1 MTLQPKKRPKLEN
14 MFAPRSPLEF
24 VGYSIVGTM
33 IGLFSAGNPIG
44 LIGVPGM
51 AILWWWI
58 DRQRPQREVKIV
70 IEKERPTGAK
80 GLILLLS
87 PYSSRNPDLQD
98 SVKLQSLIDEIINI
112 PTENLKEEKFQD
124 IGLSNSNL
132 MPQVKAAEYHVGQGK
147 LRDIWLISSESYES
161 VKGSELTAKILEKY
175 LKCLYGS
182 QLDIHCGA
190 QYTVRDY
197 DYTKLCQLAED
208 IFKTSGYRDE
218 VVVADVTGGTK
229 MMSVALAMAC
239 IPPTRRMQYMDSQ
252 RDWQGNH
259 LAKGNMEPVLI
270 DVDPIFYSSQ
280 E

>member
-1 MTLQPKKRPKLEN
+1 MALQRPKLEN
-14 MFAPRSPLEF
+14 IFAPRSPLEF
-24 VGYSIVGTM
+24 VGYSVVGAM
-33 IGLFSAGNPIG
+33 IGMVSAGNPIG
-44 LIGVPGM
+44 LISVPGM

-58 DRQRPQREVKIV
+58 DRKRTSQITTVM
-70 IEKERPTGAK
+70 EKQPPTGVQ

-87 PYSSRNPDLQD
+87 PYSSRNSNFQD
-98 SVKLQSLIDEIINI
+98 PVKLQPLIDEIINI
-112 PTENLKEEKFQD
+112 PTEILKEHQFQN
-124 IGLSNSNL
+124 IGLSDSNL
-132 MPQVKAAEYHVGQGK
+132 MPQIKAVEHHIREGK
-147 LRDIWLISSESYES
+147 LRGIWLISSESYDS
-161 VKGSELTAKILEKY
+161 VKGSELAAKILEKY
-175 LKCLYGS
+175 LKCLYGA

-190 QYTVRDY
+190 KYTVRDY
-197 DYTKLCQLAED
+197 DYTKLCRLAEN

-239 IPPTRRMQYMDSQ
+239 IPPKRRMQYMDSQ

-259 LAKGNMEPVLI
+259 LAKGNIEPVLI

>member
-1 MTLQPKKRPKLEN
+1 MALQRPKLEN
-14 MFAPRSPLEF
+14 IFAPRSPLEF
-24 VGYSIVGTM
+24 VGYSFVGTM
-33 IGLFSAGNPIG
+33 IGLFSAGNPLG
-44 LIGVPGM
+44 LIGIPGM

-58 DRQRPQREVKIV
+58 DRQRTSQITTV
-70 IEKERPTGAK
+70 IEKQPPTGVQ

-87 PYSSRNPDLQD
+87 PYSPRDPKLKDP
-98 SVKLQSLIDEIINI
+98 VKLQPLIDEIIKI
-112 PTENLKEEKFQD
+112 PTENLKEDKFQD
-124 IGLSNSNL
+124 IGLSDSNL
-132 MPQVKAAEYHVGQGK
+132 MPQIKAVEYHLRESK
-147 LRDIWLISSESYES
+147 LRGIWLISSESYDS
-161 VKGSELTAKILEKY
+161 VQGSESAAKILEKY
-175 LKCLYGS
+175 LKFLYGT

-197 DYTKLCQLAED
+197 DYTKLCRLAEN

-239 IPPTRRMQYMDSQ
+239 IPPKRRMQYMDSQ

-270 DVDPIFYSSQ
+270 DVDPIFYYSQ